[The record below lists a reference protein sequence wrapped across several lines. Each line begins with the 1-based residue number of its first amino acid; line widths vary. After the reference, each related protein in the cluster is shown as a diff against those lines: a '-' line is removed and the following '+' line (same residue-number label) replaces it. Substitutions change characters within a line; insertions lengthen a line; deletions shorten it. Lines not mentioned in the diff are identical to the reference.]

1 MNLDDRLDALFIA
14 IALGTLAVLVILAA
28 TAYVAVC
35 RALDTRTDRRA
46 RQAAAAMDDA
56 VTVALDARTE
66 RRARQAATAIDDAV
80 AIALD
85 EACCETW
92 WTSAGTDHEPA
103 CPTQTRKP
111 R

>member
-80 AIALD
+80 AIGKGHLCRNRVGIERD
-85 EACCETW
+85 DIVW
-92 WTSAGTDHEPA
+92 IVLIRML
-103 CPTQTRKP
+103 QR
-111 R
+111 

>member
-1 MNLDDRLDALFIA
+1 MNLDDSLTALAISGALGIA
-14 IALGTLAVLVILAA
+14 IALVILGA

-46 RQAAAAMDDA
+46 RHAARAQHTASAAAIDDA
-56 VTVALDARTE
+56 VTV
-66 RRARQAATAIDDAV
+66 
-80 AIALD
+80 ALD

-92 WTSAGTDHEPA
+92 WTSTATDHD
-103 CPTQTRKP
+103 PTCHNQTRKP